1 MTSSTD
7 LVVTWQARQDI
18 EDIYRYTLEQ
28 WGEVQAEIYDE
39 MLHRAFLLLRD
50 FPEMGLAL
58 SPDGDVREHY
68 LRHHTIVYR
77 YDGATVTIVVIVS
90 PRRMRR

>member
-1 MTSSTD
+1 MSK
-7 LVVTWQARQDI
+7 
-18 EDIYRYTLEQ
+18 

-50 FPEMGLAL
+50 FLKMGLAL
-58 SPDGDVREHY
+58 SPDGGIREHS

-77 YDGATVTIVVIVS
+77 YDGATATIVVIVS
-90 PRRMRR
+90 PRRKRR